1 VGRWGNLA
9 DMARPVRIE
18 VAGGWYHV
26 TARGNERRAVFRDER
41 DRRHFLELLEEASER
56 FVVRWHAYV
65 LLDNHYHLLVETRRA
80 NLSQAMQWL
89 QVSYTVW
96 FNRRHRRVGHLFQGR
111 YKAVL
116 VEAESAA
123 WELSRYVHLNPVRV
137 EALGLSKPAQ
147 QRWRRGISPAPDP
160 QQVRRRLERLRTY
173 PWSSYRAY
181 ARLAKSPGWLVTEAV
196 LAMGG
201 GRSRAE
207 RVQTYRQYVEEAVR
221 EGLAASPWE
230 RLEGQLL
237 LGGAEFV
244 RQMRR
249 RVKGDA
255 REQPQLKRLH
265 ERRSFQEIVK
275 AVEEDKGEKWA
286 TFRDRHGDWG
296 RDVVLYLARR
306 HGGMR
311 LRELAQQAGAIDYGS
326 VQMAVRRIGERQER
340 DKSLRATVN
349 RLKAQLFYVET

>member
-1 VGRWGNLA
+1 
-9 DMARPVRIE
+9 M
-18 VAGGWYHV
+18 AGGWYHV

-56 FVVRWHAYV
+56 FVLRWHAYV
-65 LLDNHYHLLVETRRA
+65 LLDNHYHLLVETHRA

-89 QVSYTVW
+89 QVGYTLW

-111 YKAVL
+111 YKAIL

-123 WELSRYVHLNPVRV
+123 WELSRYVHLNPVRT

-147 QRWRRGISPAPDP
+147 QRLRRGMSPAPNL
-160 QQVRRRLERLRTY
+160 QQVRQRLERLRTY

-181 ARLAKSPGWLVTEAV
+181 AGLAKSPGWLVTEAV

-207 RVQTYRQYVEEAVR
+207 RARTYRQYVEEAVR

-244 RQMRR
+244 RHMRR
-249 RVKGDA
+249 LAKGDM
-255 REQPQLKRLH
+255 REQPQLKRLQS
-265 ERRSFQEIVK
+265 RRNFQEIVK
-275 AVEEDKGEKWA
+275 AVEDDKGETWA
-286 TFRDRHGDWG
+286 TFRDRHGDLG

-306 HGGMR
+306 YAGMR
-311 LRELAQQAGAIDYGS
+311 LRELAAHAGNINYGS
-326 VQMAVRRIGERQER
+326 VQMAVRRLGERQEW
-340 DKSLRATVN
+340 DKPLRVTVD
-349 RLKAQLFYVET
+349 RLRTKLFYVET